1 METYALN
8 HGVPQRAVDIWQG
21 HTDHK
26 SMSTVYYSLSD
37 EDSQKFMKG
46 LPFGII
52 PDLNME
58 VK

>member
-8 HGVPQRAVDIWQG
+8 NEVPQRAVDIWQG
-21 HTDHK
+21 HTGDK

-37 EDSQKFMKG
+37 EESQKFMKG

-52 PDLNME
+52 PNLNPE
-58 VK
+58 DK